1 MLNEAKRKAT
11 IERHHRKIRKVR
23 GEYGHMKGFII
34 QDQPKEEPL
43 YELVVSVAPKYSAK
57 VASCGD

>member
-11 IERHHRKIRKVR
+11 IERHHRKIRRVR

-34 QDQPKEEPL
+34 QDQPKDRILWEMIAKI
-43 YELVVSVAPKYSAK
+43 APKHSARII
-57 VASCGD
+57 SYGD